1 MEEDKTI
8 REIYAKLITM
18 ESTLAVIQNTLK
30 FLPCE
35 SHCKRLDAAE
45 KTINEI
51 KIEAEKSKTTM
62 LLSFLSFIGFV
73 IMLIKDFIK

>member
-1 MEEDKTI
+1 MEDDKTI

-35 SHCKRLDAAE
+35 AHCKRLDSAE
-45 KTINEI
+45 ATITQI
-51 KIEAEKSKTTM
+51 KIDSEKAKTTM
-62 LLSFLSFIGFV
+62 LLSFLSFIGFIV
-73 IMLIKDFIK
+73 MLIKDFIK